1 MKFSKKI
8 LSICAITLAS
18 TVFTGCAYR
27 VDLKQGNFV
36 EQDAVNQ
43 LRQGMTAEQVRYIL
57 DTPMLTDAFDNTR
70 WYYVHF
76 DRRGWTRPDI
86 ANLVLVFEGRVLKD
100 IEGDFKKPDNFYS
113 GNESIQKID
122 FADMEHVAT
131 TYPTINQTMVQDGV
145 DNTQK

>member
-1 MKFSKKI
+1 MKFSNKI
-8 LSICAITLAS
+8 LSILAITLAS
-18 TVFTGCAYR
+18 SMFTGCAYR

-36 EQDAVNQ
+36 EQDAINQ

-57 DTPMLTDAFDNTR
+57 GTPMLNDAFDSTR

-76 DRRGWTRPDI
+76 DRRGWTRPEI
-86 ANLVLVFEGRVLKD
+86 SNLVLVFNGRTLVD

-122 FADMEHVAT
+122 FADMEEIAT
-131 TYPTINQTMVQDGV
+131 NEQTVDQSVVQDGV
-145 DNTQK
+145 KN